1 MALPTVRAGCSRNN
15 AQHPYV
21 ILAALAL
28 EETLVRLHD
37 LNLVPLLSAEIT
49 PSKRRVV
56 ALKDKFYLVVSI
68 LYFIISFLT
77 VLFV

>member
-1 MALPTVRAGCSRNN
+1 MALPTVRAGLSWNN
-15 AQHPYV
+15 AQHPNV

-49 PSKRRVV
+49 PSKCRIV
-56 ALKDKFYLVVSI
+56 ALKDKFYLVVRI
-68 LYFIISFLT
+68 YFIISFLS
-77 VLFV
+77 VQLV